1 MSTGDNNTSNDVSLF
16 DIDTQRLYSAQFWVF
31 LVLIIPSIICSLFG
45 LYHLLF
51 NRALRQALNNHII
64 ILLLFTDLF
73 YNFTDISLFIHCFR
87 TFQSF
92 SSTPSFRLAW
102 GYIDWTFYFLQLI
115 LFAWATIERHI
126 LIFHDQLVTTR
137 KKRLFFHYLPPIIIT
152 IYCLMHYA
160 LVFFAP
166 QCENDFDNYVMPSF
180 YPCAYQN
187 NAFVTYDTVMNGI
200 LPIFTVVISSIVLLL
215 RVLWQ
220 RYHTHSQIHWRRH
233 RKMIIQVLSISC
245 IYLLFAFPYEC
256 ITFFIYAA
264 YRLILELSFYH
275 MQHSSPIT
283 LRFFFQLFASD
294 LYQN

>member
-1 MSTGDNNTSNDVSLF
+1 MDRT
-16 DIDTQRLYSAQFWVF
+16 
-31 LVLIIPSIICSLFG
+31 
-45 LYHLLF
+45 
-51 NRALRQALNNHII
+51 LRQALNNHII
-64 ILLLFTDLF
+64 ILLLCIDLF
-73 YNFTDISLFIHCFR
+73 YNFTDIPLFIHYFR

-126 LIFHDQLVTTR
+126 LIFHDQLVATR
-137 KKRLFFHYLPPIIIT
+137 RKRLFFHYLPPIIIT
-152 IYCLMHYA
+152 IYCLMYYA

-180 YPCAYQN
+180 FPCAYQN

-200 LPIFTVVISSIVLLL
+200 LPIFIVVISSIVLLL
-215 RVLWQ
+215 RILWQ

-245 IYLLFAFPYEC
+245 IYLLFAFPYEF
-256 ITFFIYAA
+256 ITFIHLCGVPSYIGAEFLSRATFFTYYTTLLFPIVCIGSLPELRKKLEKILPFRRQRCVVQPETLPMAA
-264 YRLILELSFYH
+264 TATNRVGI
-275 MQHSSPIT
+275 Q
-283 LRFFFQLFASD
+283 
-294 LYQN
+294 